1 MFEKLT
7 DPTDVILHEG
17 NVPIRHR
24 YTPGVAGTA
33 FFTALRDRG
42 QLIASTCPAC
52 GITYCPPRLFCE
64 RDFSE
69 MEPTETVGPGGVLES
84 FSVGYV
90 GVEGEP
96 LDEPVALGL
105 IRPDGADTV
114 LMHFVVDAEELEI
127 GARVE
132 AVFLP
137 KAKRTGAM
145 GDLRGFR
152 PAST

>member
-17 NVPIRHR
+17 HVPIRHR

-42 QLIASTCPAC
+42 ELVASPCPSC

-69 MEPTETVGPGGVLES
+69 MEATEKVGPGGVLES
-84 FSVGYV
+84 FTVGYV

-96 LDEPVALGL
+96 LEEPVALGL
-105 IRPDGADTV
+105 IRLDGADT
-114 LMHFVVDAEELEI
+114 LLLHFVVDAEELEI
-127 GARVE
+127 GQRVE
-132 AVFLP
+132 AVLLS
-137 KAKRTGAM
+137 KAKRTGSIH
-145 GDLRGFR
+145 DLRGFR
-152 PAST
+152 PV